1 MDFTSDRVL
10 FEDNHYIAVQKLC
23 GDIVQ
28 DDKTGDESLLNMV
41 KRFVKARD
49 AKPGNVFLEVTHRI
63 DRPVSGVV
71 LFAKTSKGLSRMNNL
86 FQEGKIGKKYWAVVK
101 NRPPLDSDLLVHYLV
116 RDSKKNKSYVYPRE
130 VHGSKE
136 AKLKY
141 RLVGKTKSY
150 FLLEIELITGRH
162 HQIRSQL
169 SKIGCPIKG
178 DLKYGYDRSN
188 ADGGINLHSRMF
200 AFRHPI
206 TEDDV
211 VILAPP
217 PKDSIWDEFLV
228 LNID

>member
-1 MDFTSDRVL
+1 MDFTSDRIL
-10 FEDNHYIAVQKLC
+10 FEDNHYIAVMKLC

-28 DDKTGDESLLNMV
+28 VDKTGDESLLEMV
-41 KRFVKARD
+41 KRFIKERD
-49 AKPGNVFLEVTHRI
+49 AKSGNAFLEVTHRI

-86 FQEGKIGKKYWAVVK
+86 FQEGKIEKKYWAVVK
-101 NRPPLDSDLLVHYLV
+101 KRPPLDADLLVHYLV

-141 RLVGKTKSY
+141 RLIGKTKSY

-188 ADGGINLHSRMF
+188 PDGGIHLHSRLF
-200 AFRHPI
+200 AFTHPMTDERI
-206 TEDDV
+206 T
-211 VILAPP
+211 VIANP
-217 PKDSIWDEFLV
+217 PKDSIWDEFLTFGV
-228 LNID
+228 

>member
-28 DDKTGDESLLNMV
+28 EDKTGDESLLNMV
-41 KRFVKARD
+41 KRFIKTRD

-141 RLVGKTKSY
+141 KLVGKTKNY

-178 DLKYGYDRSN
+178 DLKYGYDRS
-188 ADGGINLHSRMF
+188 
-200 AFRHPI
+200 
-206 TEDDV
+206 
-211 VILAPP
+211 
-217 PKDSIWDEFLV
+217 
-228 LNID
+228 